1 MTNYKE
7 NDVLIYCDECIVDIL
22 RKVYAK
28 LPFEIKDIQDDP
40 VKSRKKVLE
49 FIISMMYHNSDHTKT
64 PRSCKSKI
72 IDLLIKHNQFKKEE
86 INAIFD
92 EKSYKE
98 SLYYSEEFIEAHP
111 EIDFKEQNAQLWGE
125 PFDTEDVLEEEM
137 YNFSHSSCD
146 YKDYLGFCK
155 IEVDTYK
162 CPDCGSDV
170 TNTPDNVEWNTQ
182 SLVCPKCI
190 IKKSSDFDSMGIII
204 PGKPLHHGH
213 WDSHA
218 PEFEYTGTD
227 YFFILHPNCK
237 KSKRIDG
244 KGPMFVTG
252 LWADSSLQSQK
263 RIVLSLECMWCGA
276 RNAIKPWLAT
286 KYIPE
291 KNVPLL
297 DLYEE
302 SFLRKVNGGEN
313 DSVEFKP
320 YLENAPAKY
329 ESNGNQKEKI
339 IKSVAGFLNSD
350 GGTLFIGVSNSGRV
364 LGIEQE
370 YASSNSSNDLSEI
383 IGNNIL
389 ERDNFGLKLIQFI
402 EAEIERELLKKFV
415 NISFHNIYGK
425 DVCVLDIQKADRPCY
440 VSQRDFFV
448 RIFASTR
455 ILEDEQKDNYIS
467 SKWPDSA

>member
-1 MTNYKE
+1 LTNYKE
-7 NDVLIYCDECIVDIL
+7 NNVLIYCDECTVDIL
-22 RKVYAK
+22 KKVYAK
-28 LPFEIKDIQDDP
+28 LPFEIKDIKGDL
-40 VKSRKKVLE
+40 VKSRKEVLE
-49 FIISMMYHNSDHTKT
+49 FIISMMYYNCDHTKT
-64 PRSCKSKI
+64 PRSCRSKI
-72 IDLLIKHNQFKKEE
+72 IGLLIKHSQFKKEE
-86 INAIFD
+86 IDAIFG

-111 EIDFKEQNAQLWGE
+111 EIDFKEQIAQLWRE
-125 PFDTEDVLEEEM
+125 PLDIEDGLEEEM
-137 YNFSHSSCD
+137 YKFSLSYCD
-146 YKDYLGFCK
+146 YKDHLGFCK

-162 CPDCGSDV
+162 CPDCDSDV

-190 IKKSSDFDSMGIII
+190 IKKSNEFDSKGVII

-213 WDSHA
+213 WDSQA

-227 YFFILHPNCK
+227 YFTILHPNCK

-244 KGPMFVTG
+244 KGPMLVTG

-297 DLYEE
+297 DLYDD

-313 DSVEFKP
+313 SSVEFKP
-320 YLENAPAKY
+320 YLENASAEY

-339 IKSVAGFLNSD
+339 IQSVAGFLNSD

-364 LGIEQE
+364 LGIKQE
-370 YASSNSSNDLSEI
+370 YVSSSPSNDLNEI
-383 IGNNIL
+383 IGRNIL

-402 EAEIERELLKKFV
+402 EAKIDRELLKKFV
-415 NISFHNIYGK
+415 NISFHSIYGE
-425 DVCVLDIQKADRPCY
+425 DVCVVNIQKADRPCY
-440 VSQRDFFV
+440 VSQSDLFV

-455 ILEDEQKDNYIS
+455 ILKDEQKDNYIS